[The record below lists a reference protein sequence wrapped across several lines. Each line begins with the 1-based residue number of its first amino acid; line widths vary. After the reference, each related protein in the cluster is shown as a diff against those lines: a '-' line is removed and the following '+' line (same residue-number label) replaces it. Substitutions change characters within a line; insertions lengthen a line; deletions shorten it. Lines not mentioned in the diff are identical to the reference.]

1 MARDF
6 RHVLACVHN
15 TPLAIL
21 PAKLADIEA
30 AVRLRLTTGP
40 GLRAWD
46 DDDFDG
52 DTPNGRKAAA
62 RRDDELYERV
72 GDVAVIPVMGTITQR
87 PSIFTAW
94 SGACSAEVVGRAVDA
109 AANDRTI
116 RAILLDVDTP
126 GGSVYGVPECAAKI
140 SAAAGRK
147 KVVAVANPMIASA
160 GYWLASQATEV
171 VVTPS
176 GDVGCVGVIGTF
188 VDHSKADEEAGYK
201 YTHIHAGRH
210 KAEMYGTA
218 PLSADTREYLQQQ
231 VDAVYAMMVRDIAA
245 GRRTTQKDVR
255 ENFGEGR
262 MLLAADAIKAGLAD
276 RIGTF
281 DEVLNELVKAGS
293 KSGGGTRADAL
304 RREISAQLAENGL
317 PTA

>member
-30 AVRLRLTTGP
+30 VVRLRLSGGP
-40 GLRAWD
+40 PPKAQDQFD
-46 DDDFDG
+46 DAYYDDEPI
-52 DTPNGRKAAA
+52 TRAA
-62 RRDDELYERV
+62 RRDDELYQRV
-72 GDVAVIPVMGTITQR
+72 GDVAVIEMCGAIVQR

-94 SGACSAEVVGRAVDA
+94 SGGCAAEQVGRAVDA

-116 RAILLDVDTP
+116 RAIVLDVDTP
-126 GGSVYGVPECAAKI
+126 GGGVYGLPECAAKI
-140 SAAAGRK
+140 AAARDRK

-160 GYWLASQATEV
+160 GYWLASQATEI

-176 GDVGCVGVIGTF
+176 GEVGCVGVIASH
-188 VDHSKADEEAGYK
+188 VDHSKADEEAGLKVTYV
-201 YTHIHAGRH
+201 HAGRY
-210 KAEMYGTA
+210 KTESYGSVPFTAEA
-218 PLSADTREYLQQQ
+218 REYLQRQ
-231 VDAVYAMMVRDIAA
+231 VDDLYAMMVRDIAA

-262 MLLAADAIKAGLAD
+262 MLLAVDAVKAGMAD
-276 RIGTF
+276 RVGTF
-281 DEVLNELVKAGS
+281 EDVLNDLVKAGG
-293 KSGGGTRADAL
+293 KSGGPKAESFK
-304 RREISAQLAENGL
+304 REVSARLAELGM
-317 PTA
+317 PTT